1 VTERRR
7 RTAPTRPA
15 EAGFSLVGALAGI
28 TIMLTLMAMAMPAWR
43 YVMQDDREEELIF
56 RGSAIADA
64 IQRCQRETRALP
76 VSLDFL
82 VQKKFLRKAYTDPM
96 SKHGRWRLIHPGEV
110 IPPPLPT
117 SGPGAQ
123 GGKGGGAFP
132 ESSGGKSEGGSVGFQ
147 PGAFSGGGDPGGKEG
162 GGTFGRPG
170 TFGGSPAQG
179 IATGPILG
187 VASTSRAKS
196 LRLYNGRS
204 HYNEWIFTVGMPR
217 IIGKMPLVVPA
228 PGSPGG
234 GAPAPK
240 PVGAAPKR

>member
-1 VTERRR
+1 MPAR
-7 RTAPTRPA
+7 ANAATRPAA

-64 IQRCQRETRALP
+64 IARCQRETRSLP

-82 VQKKFLRKAYTDPM
+82 VKKKFLRKEYTDPM
-96 SKHGRWRLIHPGEV
+96 SKHGRWRLIHPGEMV
-110 IPPPLPT
+110 PPPLPT
-117 SGPGAQ
+117 GGPGAE
-123 GGKGGGAFP
+123 GGKGGAFP
-132 ESSGGKSEGGSVGFQ
+132 ESSGGKSAGGSFGFQ
-147 PGAFSGGGDPGGKEG
+147 TGGNDPGEKEG

-179 IATGPILG
+179 VVTGPILG
-187 VASTSRAKS
+187 VASTSKAKS
-196 LRLYNGRS
+196 LRLFNGRS

-228 PGSPGG
+228 PGTPGG
-234 GAPAPK
+234 GAPPPK
-240 PVGAAPKR
+240 PVGGAPKR